1 MLRRVTIASLAPTG
15 EGVSKTSDGIG
26 FVAGALPGEEVEAQV
41 LEVRKRFWKGRAEA
55 ILSRSPLRRTGGH
68 AEGCAGC
75 DWSYFDLEAA
85 LRAKRDLFLETMERI
100 GELPAHL
107 FEGHDPGTGTGG
119 SPRPLSIEAS
129 PLAYRLRARFHV
141 VGRGEAASLGY
152 FVPRT
157 HRVESAQ
164 NCEALSDSLRA
175 ILPGLREAIAASGAA
190 VTEIATVENR
200 EGSRRLARATL
211 PSGSDRRDANAVLE
225 SLSGL
230 FDGVAVAA
238 AEGPVLARSGE
249 RRLWIR
255 VGNREFPLTAR
266 TFFQGNRHLLEALY
280 AAIVAKAESAP
291 PGRALDLFGGVGF
304 FAGALLDAGREVT
317 TVEADHAAVEQAL
330 AAKKRWRAE
339 SWTVRHAD
347 ALAFLGQARG
357 SFAVAVADPPRAGF
371 PAALPRSLSRRDCGL
386 LLYVSCEPATLA
398 RDLAALVA
406 GGLHIRSAS
415 LYDLFPLTHRVEAIV
430 ALSAGAE

>member
-1 MLRRVTIASLAPTG
+1 MFRHVTIVSLAPTG

-55 ILSRSPLRRTGGH
+55 IVSRSPLRRTGTH
-68 AEGCAGC
+68 AESCAGC

-100 GELPAHL
+100 GELPADL
-107 FEGHDPGTGTGG
+107 FSGHDPGGGPRG
-119 SPRPLSIEAS
+119 SPRPLSIEPS

-141 VGRGEAASLGY
+141 AGRGEAASLGY
-152 FVPRT
+152 FAPRT
-157 HRVESAQ
+157 HRVESAE
-164 NCEALSDSLRA
+164 NCEALSESLRA
-175 ILPGLREAIAASGAA
+175 VLPGMREAIAASGAA
-190 VTEIATVENR
+190 VTEVTTVENL
-200 EGSRRLARATL
+200 EASRRLARATL

-225 SLSGL
+225 SLSDL
-230 FDGVAVAA
+230 FDGVAVVA

-255 VGNREFPLTAR
+255 VGNREFPLTAG
-266 TFFQGNRHLLEALY
+266 TFFQGNRHLLEPVY
-280 AAIVAKAESAP
+280 AAVAATAQFAP
-291 PGRALDLFGGVGF
+291 PGPALDLFGGVGY

-347 ALAFLGQARG
+347 APSFLGQARD
-357 SFAVAVADPPRAGF
+357 SFAVMVADPPRAGF
-371 PAALPRSLSRRDCGL
+371 PAALTRSLSRRNRGL

>member
-1 MLRRVTIASLAPTG
+1 M
-15 EGVSKTSDGIG
+15 
-26 FVAGALPGEEVEAQV
+26 
-41 LEVRKRFWKGRAEA
+41 A
-55 ILSRSPLRRTGGH
+55 ILSRSPLRRTGAH

-75 DWSYFDLEAA
+75 DWSHFDLEAA

-100 GELPAHL
+100 GELPAGL
-107 FEGHDPGTGTGG
+107 FGN
-119 SPRPLSIEAS
+119 LSIEPS

-141 VGRGEAASLGY
+141 AGRGEAARLGY

-157 HRVESAQ
+157 HRVESAE

-190 VTEIATVENR
+190 VTDVATVENR
-200 EGSRRLARATL
+200 EGSRRLARAAL

-255 VGNREFPLTAR
+255 VGNREFPLTAG
-266 TFFQGNRHLLEALY
+266 TFFQGNRHLLEPLY
-280 AAIVAKAESAP
+280 AAVAGEAEFAS

-347 ALAFLGQARG
+347 ALAFLGQARD
-357 SFAVAVADPPRAGF
+357 SFAVTVADPPRAGF
-371 PAALPRSLSRRDCGL
+371 PAALTRSLSRRNCGL
-386 LLYVSCEPATLA
+386 LVYVSCEPATLA